1 MYHISIATQS
11 LFLETNQILL
21 QKKLT
26 VIKFRKI
33 YNFEGKNGDVEEDI
47 NFVKKMMII
56 EDKNKET
63 KIKDAKT

>member
-1 MYHISIATQS
+1 M
-11 LFLETNQILL
+11 
-21 QKKLT
+21 
-26 VIKFRKI
+26 VINFRKI

-47 NFVKKMMII
+47 NFVKKMMVI